1 MKHKARTSVPAKAK
15 KTAGSSGK
23 KSTSPATKSPGSK
36 PKQVL
41 AGGAKKGIQRSAGR
55 TKDPGVAAPSKAKV
69 SAVKQPAK
77 GSVKVAK
84 AKVGAKSKAVA
95 GKVAKAVKARG
106 GGGAKSRGSAKE
118 TLPQALFDPELPV
131 APTPGGSGRRYAL
144 GPQSVALRPEI
155 PDELGELPE
164 AYGSKRLFLTAR
176 DPHWLYAHWDYT
188 TEQLRECNALSA
200 DRHLVLRVYVGDFG
214 GHPCSE
220 LRVHPESRNWF
231 VHVGKGGAKY
241 LSELGYYRKGDRVW
255 VSLSRSAATLTPP
268 ELMGGGRGVH
278 FATIPA
284 DVPFEV
290 LIGLVRSA
298 AKEHVPLAEAIL
310 QLRASGFEGLPEP
323 SEWPK
328 TAWTLQEERLLDRV
342 VAENVSLDEVRRA
355 WIGSLEI
362 TELLRRHVAM
372 QRGSA
377 ELMSSAGLPLGARP
391 SSAGVSS
398 FSSPAGGVSRERSF
412 WFNVN
417 AELIVYG
424 ATEPDAQVTLG
435 GRPLRLRADGTFSFR
450 FALPDGEYELPAVAV
465 SADGL
470 DQRKAELE
478 FRRSTVY
485 SGEVGAHPQDSN
497 LKPPRSESLE

>member
-1 MKHKARTSVPAKAK
+1 MKHRARTNIPAKAK
-15 KTAGSSGK
+15 KTAGSSGAK
-23 KSTSPATKSPGSK
+23 PTAKPSKEPVSK
-36 PKQVL
+36 PKMVSASGTRKGAQKP
-41 AGGAKKGIQRSAGR
+41 AGSAGAKGVGSSSKG
-55 TKDPGVAAPSKAKV
+55 KV
-69 SAVKQPAK
+69 SAAKQPAK
-77 GSVKVAK
+77 GAVKPAK
-84 AKVGAKSKAVA
+84 
-95 GKVAKAVKARG
+95 GKVAAKKAVKGVKARG
-106 GGGAKSRGSAKE
+106 GGVSKSRGSTKE
-118 TLPQALFDPELPV
+118 VLPQALFEAELPV
-131 APTPGGSGRRYAL
+131 APAAGGSGRRYAL
-144 GPQSVALRPEI
+144 GPQSMVLRPEI

-188 TEQLRECNALSA
+188 TEQLRECNSLSA
-200 DRHLVLRVYVGDFG
+200 DRHLVLRVYVEDFS

-231 VHVGKGGAKY
+231 IHVGKGGTKY
-241 LSELGYYRKGDRVW
+241 LSELGYYRKSDRVW

-268 ELMGGGRGVH
+268 ELMGGGREVH

-290 LIGLVRSA
+290 LIALVRSA

-310 QLRASGFEGLPEP
+310 QLRASGFQGLPEP

-328 TAWTLQEERLLDRV
+328 AEWTAQEEKLLDRV

-377 ELMSSAGLPLGARP
+377 EFMSSAGLPLGARP

-435 GRPLRLRADGTFSFR
+435 GRVIRLRPDGTFSFR

-465 SADGL
+465 SAD
-470 DQRKAELE
+470 RVEERRAELA
-478 FRRSTVY
+478 FSRSTSY

-497 LKPPRSESLE
+497 LKPPRAESVG